1 MSINLSYL
9 LFLSWKTSS
18 LCSIPVIYT
27 NGTTCCIMDDTLID
41 VNNVPYPLKIYF
53 AMRISLTLDV
63 NPSCKFPEEH

>member
-1 MSINLSYL
+1 
-9 LFLSWKTSS
+9 
-18 LCSIPVIYT
+18 
-27 NGTTCCIMDDTLID
+27 MDDTLID